1 MGIKPMLLNMCF
13 ITTFQFKNI
22 TSILTTKVMMKN
34 ECKLALTTLTIYDY
48 VVELVMDQVIH
59 T

>member
-34 ECKLALTTLTIYDY
+34 ECKLALTTPMIIYDY
-48 VVELVMDQVIH
+48 IVELVMD
-59 T
+59 